1 MTAKAVHILG
11 KIFIYAVLTV
21 GAVITVL
28 PFVWMIL
35 SSLKDSMEVTR
46 MPPTFL
52 PAVWHFDNYAAAL
65 QLAPLGRYFFNT
77 VFVTVATSLLVVFV
91 SILAAFGFSRMNFP
105 GRSLLFSILT
115 ATLMIPGEMLTITNY
130 VTVANLGWIDTK
142 QALIIPWI
150 ANVFYI
156 YLLRQFF
163 MQMPESLYYAAKVD
177 ACSDWRYLWKVM
189 VPNNGQAIFT
199 IGILNAI
206 GTWNAFL
213 WPLIVTNSE
222 ENRVLSI
229 GLISFQTEAG
239 TEYELLMAAASMLVL
254 PMVLLYVILRRQI
267 INSVTR
273 SGIKG

>member
-1 MTAKAVHILG
+1 MTVKAGQVIG
-11 KIFIYAVLTV
+11 KIFIYAVLAV
-21 GAVITVL
+21 GAAITIL

-46 MPPTFL
+46 MPPTFF
-52 PAVWHFDNYAAAL
+52 PMVWHFDNYATAL
-65 QLAPLGRYFFNT
+65 QVAPLGRYFLNT
-77 VFVTVATSLLVVFV
+77 VLVTVVTSLLVVFV
-91 SILAAFGFSRMNFP
+91 SILAAFGFSRMHFP
-105 GRSLLFSILT
+105 GRNLLFSILT
-115 ATLMIPGEMLTITNY
+115 ATLMIPGEMLIITNY

-163 MQMPESLYYAAKVD
+163 LQMPESLYYAAKVD

-189 VPNNGQAIFT
+189 VPNNRQAIST

-254 PMVLLYVILRRQI
+254 PMILLYVILRRQI

>member
-1 MTAKAVHILG
+1 MPAKTGSIIG
-11 KIFIYAVLTV
+11 KIFIYAVLIV
-21 GAVITVL
+21 GAAVTIL

-35 SSLKDSMEVTR
+35 SSLKSALEVTR
-46 MPPTFL
+46 MPPTFF
-52 PAVWHFDNYAAAL
+52 PQVWHFDNYTAAL
-65 QLAPLGRYFFNT
+65 KVAPLGRYFFNT
-77 VFVTVATSLLVVFV
+77 VFVTVITSLLVVFV
-91 SILAAFGFSRMNFP
+91 SILAAFGFSRMHFP
-105 GRSLLFSILT
+105 GRNLLFSILT
-115 ATLMIPGEMLTITNY
+115 ATLMVPGEMLTITNY
-130 VTVANLGWIDTK
+130 VTVANLHWIDTK
-142 QALIIPWI
+142 QALIVPWI

-163 MQMPESLYYAAKVD
+163 LQMPESLYYAAKVD

-189 VPNNGQAIFT
+189 VPNNRQAIST

-254 PMVLLYVILRRQI
+254 PMVILYIILRKQI
-267 INSVTR
+267 ISSVTR

>member
-1 MTAKAVHILG
+1 MNAKAGHIIG
-11 KIFIYAVLTV
+11 KIFLYAVLTV
-21 GAVITVL
+21 GAAITVL

-46 MPPTFL
+46 MPPAFFPT
-52 PAVWHFDNYAAAL
+52 VWHFDNYAVAL
-65 QLAPLGRYFFNT
+65 QVAPLGRYFFNT

-91 SILAAFGFSRMNFP
+91 SILAAFGFSRMHFP

-163 MQMPESLYYAAKVD
+163 LQMPESLYYAAKVD

-189 VPNNGQAIFT
+189 VPNNRQAIST

-229 GLISFQTEAG
+229 GLVSFQTEAG